1 MSIIS
6 FISQTDKIQ
15 FGIMTTTSLKSTYD
29 NRTYSNALLFIS
41 PNKKSIN
48 DLCKHL
54 QNPSYNKYIICLFI
68 YVILILK
75 FLIEVIILVFNETIN
90 DLILQKIATSDIFH
104 CIYNIYS
111 IPFQFKCIT
120 PNCFISLDKNHS
132 FNTISS
138 FLLLNNLHPSIFLQT
153 NSITTNNKLLVE
165 QLKKEIH
172 PSDNTSLLVILDRC
186 FDGYTPLI
194 PNTSVFGQLVEYNQ
208 INLITYFINKS
219 FYFNFEQIH
228 TKQIYEMNFVD
239 AQEYISQK
247 KKEID
252 DSWEELKEK
261 IKNNTLHSG
270 DDVELNQLSL
280 SKNKLDIE
288 KEEVD
293 ALYKIIFE
301 LSKEMIKKYQTKEK
315 FGEYFNLHNS
325 FKLKDLNDER
335 IEIMKCILNKNGN
348 SKYNQQI
355 IKKCNEKHRIL
366 PFNSYYGIINSLI
379 TNTQYIPPIIE
390 LLNTIKNI
398 KETKINILKY
408 LKLEYGNINN
418 WNTIILWIEGGIS
431 LVEEKYIFDWCQK
444 NKEFKVII
452 GGSLILNFE
461 NYKDWLLE

>member
-1 MSIIS
+1 
-6 FISQTDKIQ
+6 
-15 FGIMTTTSLKSTYD
+15 
-29 NRTYSNALLFIS
+29 
-41 PNKKSIN
+41 
-48 DLCKHL
+48 
-54 QNPSYNKYIICLFI
+54 
-68 YVILILK
+68 
-75 FLIEVIILVFNETIN
+75 
-90 DLILQKIATSDIFH
+90 
-104 CIYNIYS
+104 
-111 IPFQFKCIT
+111 
-120 PNCFISLDKNHS
+120 
-132 FNTISS
+132 
-138 FLLLNNLHPSIFLQT
+138 
-153 NSITTNNKLLVE
+153 
-165 QLKKEIH
+165 
-172 PSDNTSLLVILDRC
+172 
-186 FDGYTPLI
+186 
-194 PNTSVFGQLVEYNQ
+194 
-208 INLITYFINKS
+208 
-219 FYFNFEQIH
+219 
-228 TKQIYEMNFVD
+228 MNFVD

-252 DSWEELKEK
+252 CSWEELKEK

-270 DDVELNQLSL
+270 DDVELNQISL

-293 ALYKIIFE
+293 ALYKIVFE

-366 PFNSYYGIINSLI
+366 PFNSYYDIINSLL